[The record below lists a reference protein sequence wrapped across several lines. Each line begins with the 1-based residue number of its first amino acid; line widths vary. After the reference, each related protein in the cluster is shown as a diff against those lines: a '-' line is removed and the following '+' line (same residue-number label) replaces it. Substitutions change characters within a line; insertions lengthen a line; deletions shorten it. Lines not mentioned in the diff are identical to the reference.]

1 MASTVDLSVLY
12 VDPSYTGTGL
22 YLLDRA
28 AKRMEFGLIA
38 PDRKTMRSYENYFA
52 TALVVEREFSSYLL
66 HRKPVALKLEVPP
79 PVGQTSA
86 GLTGLSYVLLAS
98 VLRVRGLT
106 GYPERIELISP
117 YFISTQQKK
126 MFSDLSSRSDI
137 AKAFLSIQK
146 KRSPGLV
153 IENEALLEDNDVA
166 TAYLFYMFEAVA
178 EGAKPFPVLP
188 AATSSFYTTQTPL
201 NTTHHHHRPT
211 TTDTEP
217 LRGSSR
223 KGGPSMPQE
232 GVSHGQR

>member
-1 MASTVDLSVLY
+1 VANPTDLSVLY

-22 YLLDRA
+22 FLLDRA

-66 HRKPVALKLEVPP
+66 TRKPVVLKLEVPP

-98 VLRVRGLT
+98 VLRIRGLT

-137 AKAFLSIQK
+137 AKSFLSIQK
-146 KRSPGLV
+146 TRSPGLFT
-153 IENEALLEDNDVA
+153 ENEDLLEDNDVA

-188 AATSSFYTTQTPL
+188 AATSGFYSTQATI
-201 NTTHHHHRPT
+201 NTTKSEPEPEPT
-211 TTDTEP
+211 TNTKQ
-217 LRGSSR
+217 LRGTSR
-223 KGGPSMPQE
+223 KRGPSMPPQ
-232 GVSHGQR
+232 GALHG